1 LQGVTM
7 AHFGSTVRNII
18 KSIIGLG
25 SNFYPESLWRLY
37 LINAPM
43 VFRAIWRAAPSPHR
57 AAS

>member
-1 LQGVTM
+1 M